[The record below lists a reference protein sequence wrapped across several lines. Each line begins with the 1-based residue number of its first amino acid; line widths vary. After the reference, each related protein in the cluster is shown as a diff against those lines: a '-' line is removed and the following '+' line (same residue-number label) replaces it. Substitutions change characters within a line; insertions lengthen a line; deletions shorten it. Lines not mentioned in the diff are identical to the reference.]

1 LKQRRDWF
9 ACQLEFD
16 PSRLVF
22 IDETGASTNLSRKS
36 GRCRRGRR
44 LRAAV
49 PHGHYKTV
57 TLVAGLRLG
66 GLVAQKAFDRP
77 INAASF
83 EDWVEQ
89 CLVPTLSQGDVVV
102 MDNLSSHK
110 GPRVEQLIKTAGAE
124 LRYLP
129 PYSPDMNPI
138 EKAYSKLK
146 AFLRKIAERS
156 VAGLM
161 RAPSK
166 PAPTSS
172 NPQNVKTTSRPA
184 DMIQID
190 RRPL

>member
-1 LKQRRDWF
+1 MLKQRRDWF
-9 ACQLEFD
+9 TGQADLD
-16 PSRLVF
+16 PLRLVF
-22 IDETGASTNLSRKS
+22 IDETGASTNLARKS

-57 TLVAGLRLG
+57 TLVAGLRLS

-77 INAASF
+77 INAALF

-89 CLVPTLSQGDVVV
+89 CLVPTLSQGDIVV

-110 GPRVEQLIKTAGAE
+110 GPRVEQLIKAAGAE

-138 EKAYSKLK
+138 EKAFSKLK
-146 AFLRKIAERS
+146 AYLRKIAERT

-161 RAPSK
+161 RALETCADIFK
-166 PAPTSS
+166 PAECENYFNACGYNSG
-172 NPQNVKTTSRPA
+172 
-184 DMIQID
+184 
-190 RRPL
+190 